1 MKKILSALVLFG
13 FLLTGCPGPNTTP
26 QAEKEIEQDPAV
38 YAGSYEGTFSSE
50 QGDGVHVGP
59 PMNQLNGEWEA
70 SVDENGVFIGKFR
83 DTTSNILLSA
93 KGTVDGYGKLS
104 GVMTSS
110 TVSWQ
115 VQFSGTIKN
124 KKVSGTWESSFGH
137 GPFTGAKASSASLTI
152 NNQSGAVFEQITY
165 GGKVYAK
172 LTPGNSCKL
181 ELKGNA
187 QGYIFCKKNGEWVK
201 TKELIIVNKGEDK
214 TFTFTDHT
222 LFEPTSPLPEQ
233 PGQPSEPEQPSP
245 ENDTSLTIINM
256 TSDTLVNISYN
267 YVEFTGLR
275 LSPGQSVRMKTKTS
289 QSGYI
294 FFEAEAFPGVKFKTK
309 ELVTV
314 EKGQHETVEITSAS
328 ITVSE

>member
-38 YAGSYEGTFSSE
+38 YAGSYEGIF
-50 QGDGVHVGP
+50 DGSF
-59 PMNQLNGEWEA
+59 NGEWGA
-70 SVDENGVFIGKFR
+70 TVDETGLFTGQFK
-83 DTTSNILLSA
+83 DTTTHELLSA
-93 KGTVDGYGKLS
+93 KGTVDGFGRLS
-104 GVMTSS
+104 GVMTNGSYK
-110 TVSWQ
+110 VD
-115 VQFSGTIKN
+115 FSGTIKN
-124 KKVSGTWESSFGH
+124 KKVSGAWKSSFGE
-137 GPFTGAKASSASLTI
+137 GALTGIKVSGASLTI

-172 LTPGNSCKL
+172 LTPGYSCKI
-181 ELKGNA
+181 EFKGET
-187 QGYIFCKKNGEWVK
+187 QSYIFCKKNGEWVR
-201 TKELIIVNKGEDK
+201 TKELIILKKGEDK
-214 TFTFTDHT
+214 IFTFTDHT

-233 PGQPSEPEQPSP
+233 PEQPSEPEQPSP

-275 LSPGQSVRMKTKTS
+275 LSPRQSVRMETKTS

-314 EKGQHETVEITSAS
+314 EKGQHKTVEITSAS